1 MGAFGFVQQI
11 SQIGETQRNPPA
23 KSPNRQPFRN
33 AEPKTPDLPKPPTFW
48 PRPRPTLRW
57 KKKTSTTWKAHRDSM
72 KLKLRNTK
80 KWGPKLFQP
89 KAVSKKD
96 WWDNCTFTYI
106 FFRFWKTKLFKAK
119 QKNCKC
125 CVEFLHK
132 YVVAGCISKRIHRML
147 EYLPLLHR
155 WFWW

>member
-1 MGAFGFVQQI
+1 M
-11 SQIGETQRNPPA
+11 SQIGGTQINPPA
-23 KSPNRQPFRN
+23 KSPNRRPFRN

-72 KLKLRNTK
+72 KLKLRKTK
-80 KWGPKLFQP
+80 KWGLKLFQS

-96 WWDNCTFTYI
+96 WWDKCIFTYI
-106 FFRFWKTKLFKAK
+106 FLDFGRTNCSMQNKKLQMLRWVFA
-119 QKNCKC
+119 
-125 CVEFLHK
+125 LI
-132 YVVAGCISKRIHRML
+132 VASCISERIHRML
-147 EYLPLLHR
+147 AYLPMLHR